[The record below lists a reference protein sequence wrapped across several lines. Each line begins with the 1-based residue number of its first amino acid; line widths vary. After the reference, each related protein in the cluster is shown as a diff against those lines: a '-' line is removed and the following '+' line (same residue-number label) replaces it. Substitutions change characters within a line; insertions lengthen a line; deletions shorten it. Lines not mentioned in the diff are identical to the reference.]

1 MLKKTCLA
9 AFSLSLFVPLAN
21 ATAYTDKV
29 AEMQAK
35 YELAVKGDKA
45 AAAYV
50 CRQGNLPQLKVR
62 LIDRDKHAQACRLY
76 AQNIA
81 SDPQVYRWFMEW
93 SMHLPHELIGPVFK
107 KLTDAGIYPVNKI
120 NYLFASCGLSF

>member
-35 YELAVKGDKA
+35 YELAVKGDK
-45 AAAYV
+45 
-50 CRQGNLPQLKVR
+50 LS
-62 LIDRDKHAQACRLY
+62 LIH
-76 AQNIA
+76 I
-81 SDPQVYRWFMEW
+81 
-93 SMHLPHELIGPVFK
+93 
-107 KLTDAGIYPVNKI
+107 
-120 NYLFASCGLSF
+120 

>member
-1 MLKKTCLA
+1 MLKKTCLD

-45 AAAYV
+45 QSA
-50 CRQGNLPQLKVR
+50 
-62 LIDRDKHAQACRLY
+62 
-76 AQNIA
+76 
-81 SDPQVYRWFMEW
+81 
-93 SMHLPHELIGPVFK
+93 PH
-107 KLTDAGIYPVNKI
+107 
-120 NYLFASCGLSF
+120 

>member
-62 LIDRDKHAQACRLY
+62 LIDRDKHAPAACMRKTSL
-76 AQNIA
+76 
-81 SDPQVYRWFMEW
+81 
-93 SMHLPHELIGPVFK
+93 LIRRS
-107 KLTDAGIYPVNKI
+107 TAGLWNGQCTCPTN
-120 NYLFASCGLSF
+120 

>member
-9 AFSLSLFVPLAN
+9 AFSLSLLVPLAN

-76 AQNIA
+76 AQT
-81 SDPQVYRWFMEW
+81 S
-93 SMHLPHELIGPVFK
+93 LLIRRS
-107 KLTDAGIYPVNKI
+107 TAGLWNGRCTCPTN
-120 NYLFASCGLSF
+120 

>member
-45 AAAYV
+45 AAAKAT
-50 CRQGNLPQLKVR
+50 CRSSKCAS
-62 LIDRDKHAQACRLY
+62 LIATSTHKPAACMRKTSL
-76 AQNIA
+76 
-81 SDPQVYRWFMEW
+81 
-93 SMHLPHELIGPVFK
+93 LIRRS
-107 KLTDAGIYPVNKI
+107 TAGLWNGQCTCPTN
-120 NYLFASCGLSF
+120 

>member
-35 YELAVKGDKA
+35 YELAVKEDKA
-45 AAAYV
+45 KPAA
-50 CRQGNLPQLKVR
+50 CMRKTSL
-62 LIDRDKHAQACRLY
+62 LIRR
-76 AQNIA
+76 
-81 SDPQVYRWFMEW
+81 S
-93 SMHLPHELIGPVFK
+93 
-107 KLTDAGIYPVNKI
+107 TAGLWNGRCTCPTN
-120 NYLFASCGLSF
+120 